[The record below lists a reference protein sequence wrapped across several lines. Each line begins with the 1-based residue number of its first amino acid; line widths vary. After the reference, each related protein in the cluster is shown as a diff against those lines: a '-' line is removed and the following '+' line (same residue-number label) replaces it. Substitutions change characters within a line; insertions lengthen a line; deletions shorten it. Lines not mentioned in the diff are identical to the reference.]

1 MRSGSGILGEMNDS
15 RPPLWRWLIVVF
27 LVWVLLATAA
37 WLPRRSH
44 SDPLTVAVG
53 LWPGCETLLLARE
66 RGMLTADHV
75 QLIEMSWASA
85 TIRAFGSGVV
95 DAAVLSLDEVMHLR
109 ETGRDFRVV
118 MVMDASKGGDALIA
132 RDGMQKL
139 EDLKGRRV
147 GVDLR
152 GAGMYLLTYAL
163 ERAGLK
169 STDLELV
176 PMNLPETEDFFTS
189 KEVDAVVTSEPWL
202 TRLKAAGANSV
213 FDSSQAQTP
222 VYRVLV
228 VSSDALRAQKA
239 EVVRVMRAHFAMMK
253 VLCQGAQ
260 GLGMDAVLRRQ
271 ELSKEAFAGSWSRLK
286 PFDLVEN
293 RELIGERKDGL
304 GKAASQVEEKMRANG
319 LLYQPLSANPWIDG
333 SLLKGVR
340 P

>member
-1 MRSGSGILGEMNDS
+1 MNDS
-15 RPPLWRWLIVVF
+15 RPPFWRRLIVVF
-27 LVWVLLATAA
+27 LVWVLLAVAA
-37 WLPRRSH
+37 WLPQRSH

-53 LWPGCETLLLARE
+53 LWPGSETLMLARE
-66 RGMLTADHV
+66 RGLLTSDHV

-118 MVMDASKGGDALIA
+118 MVLDASEGGDALIA
-132 RDGMQKL
+132 REETHKL

-163 ERAGLK
+163 EQAGLE

-202 TRLKAAGANSV
+202 TRLTAAGGRSV
-213 FDSSQAQTP
+213 FDSSQASTP

-228 VSSDALRAQKA
+228 VSSDALRNQKA
-239 EVVRVMRAHFAMMK
+239 EVLRVMRAHFAMMK
-253 VLCQGAQ
+253 VLRRGTE
-260 GLGMDAVLRRQ
+260 GPGMDAVLRRQ
-271 ELSKEAFAGSWSRLK
+271 ELSKEAFAGCWDRLK
-286 PFDLVEN
+286 SFDLVEN
-293 RELIGERKDGL
+293 RELIGEGKDGL
-304 GKAASQVEEKMRANG
+304 GKGALQVEEKMRVHG
-319 LLYQPLSANPWIDG
+319 LLYRPLSTKPWIDG
-333 SLLKGVR
+333 SLLKGMK